1 MGDIIDWIIT
11 FAERSEYI
19 DVEHLPS
26 MAFAGI
32 IGGAFLFDIR
42 PLLVIFRA
50 VDNVQIIET
59 VTLLALQG
67 VIGGIVSLHIYEA
80 GENSFRMGG
89 KMRTKEGALKI
100 FIVITV
106 AIGASVGALAPYLFN
121 AFPYPTIQSVS
132 LVIVL
137 GLAYLHRLITR
148 WRLKNEWPHL
158 LSGITIIASPWLP
171 VVHL

>member
-1 MGDIIDWIIT
+1 MGGIIKRIIT

-26 MAFAGI
+26 IALAGI

-42 PLLVIFRA
+42 PLLVVFRA
-50 VDNVQIIET
+50 LDRIRVIES

-67 VIGGIVSLHIYEA
+67 VIGGIVTLYIYDA
-80 GENSFRMGG
+80 GENSFRMAG
-89 KMRTKEGALKI
+89 KMRTKEEALKI

-106 AIGASVGALAPYLFN
+106 AIGACVGMLAPYLFN
-121 AFPYPTIQSVS
+121 AFPYPTLQSVS
-132 LVIVL
+132 LVVVL
-137 GLAYLHRLITR
+137 GLTYLHRLISK

-158 LSGITIIASPWLP
+158 LSGIAIIISPWLP
-171 VVHL
+171 IVHL